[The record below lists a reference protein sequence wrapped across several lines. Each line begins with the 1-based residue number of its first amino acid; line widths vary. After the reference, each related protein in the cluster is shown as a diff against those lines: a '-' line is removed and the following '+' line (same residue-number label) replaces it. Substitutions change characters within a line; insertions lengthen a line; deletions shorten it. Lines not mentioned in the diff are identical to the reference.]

1 MLAPQLVLKA
11 VVDLDWQGYKMITVF
26 GLQKLGFT
34 PLVDFELEGIGDGVQ
49 IAKWNSELP
58 QPTEAEI
65 ETAHAEWQAE
75 YDAQEYARNR
85 KNEYPTTDD
94 LVVAL
99 WEAVIEERMAGSI
112 DLQAKRTAIK
122 EKYPK
127 Q

>member
-1 MLAPQLVLKA
+1 MNVMNALRTLAPGA
-11 VVDLDWQGYKMITVF
+11 EWSTDGTSITEWF
-26 GLQKLGFT
+26 S
-34 PLVDFELEGIGDGVQ
+34 PDI
-49 IAKWNSELP
+49 P
-58 QPTEAEI
+58 QPTQDEIDAEI
-65 ETAHAEWQAE
+65 ARLQAE

-127 Q
+127 P